1 MRILIVSQLL
11 VIFKCIHQLGIGTL
25 VLHRTTASPP
35 IYIFQLSAKLGQ
47 AELSFTLANQS
58 SELGSIDWGKTS
70 TECQCISLTSRK
82 FENMHVV
89 CLPPAKPTAPSTLS
103 SPPHP
108 HQQPV
113 GCLQLFCFAK
123 RTTLH
128 HATDA
133 IRRNMCALIGR
144 VFNIC
149 VLLPLGNRVR
159 VLLVQISPPY
169 AFFYQTGL

>member
-1 MRILIVSQLL
+1 LRILIVSQLL
-11 VIFKCIHQLGIGTL
+11 VNFKCIHQFGIGTL

-103 SPPHP
+103 SPAPTACG
-108 HQQPV
+108 V
-113 GCLQLFCFAK
+113 FTVVLFRQENHIASC
-123 RTTLH
+123 
-128 HATDA
+128 D
-133 IRRNMCALIGR
+133 
-144 VFNIC
+144 
-149 VLLPLGNRVR
+149 
-159 VLLVQISPPY
+159 
-169 AFFYQTGL
+169 